1 MNEHTARKSSIDSL
15 GLTAWRLIERPVGAT
30 LGSLT
35 TVLDDFVSATGLNF
49 VMPAQRTASLLEAGR

>member
-1 MNEHTARKSSIDSL
+1 MEHTARRSSIDSL
-15 GLTAWRLIERPVGAT
+15 GLTAWRRIERPVGAT

-35 TVLDDFVSATGLNF
+35 AVLDDFVTATGFSF

>member
-1 MNEHTARKSSIDSL
+1 MEHTVRKSSIDSL

-30 LGSLT
+30 LGSLSA
-35 TVLDDFVSATGLNF
+35 VLDDFVAATGMGF

>member
-1 MNEHTARKSSIDSL
+1 MEYTTRRSSIDSL

-30 LGSLT
+30 LGSLSA
-35 TVLDDFVSATGLNF
+35 VLDGFVAAAGMGF